1 MSGVPHIHPPP
12 QPADPHFTLKDKMLP
27 ALALNVGRI
36 AAELSSMN
44 IIPGDTRNLQAV
56 EIHGITQW
64 GSCL

>member
-44 IIPGDTRNLQAV
+44 IIPEDTGLLKSTESRSGGLVFNL
-56 EIHGITQW
+56 
-64 GSCL
+64 